1 MTKQRFIRLMEYLPV
16 AVIGLAIILFI
27 VCCVGDFGALG
38 DQIDRLESGW
48 RLNGEAV
55 EALPL
60 MDAQPKGSASV
71 LEITLDERFDENQAL
86 CFYSAY
92 QSVDVY
98 LDGENIYG
106 LHKSVSERITKAA
119 TPIWN
124 TVYLPQ
130 NCEGSILKIE
140 FSSPYEKYS
149 NRIPEF
155 YSGSPNRIVR
165 FVSFKTVP
173 PFVASL
179 CVLCVGLILLLI
191 AVNVRRHIRGQTGLY
206 SLSLFVIVLALFL
219 LSQQTTI
226 LISIY
231 AGTPYVLI
239 QHVCLMLCPL
249 LYAWYIMRTDQGV
262 AKKIAGVFLI
272 VSAANVF
279 VMTLLQFLRVCDMP
293 EIFNFTRFL
302 CISLIVFVFVM
313 EFKRQRRIIKLIFVA
328 ILAYVL
334 IRYYVIGTITFEAY
348 LALFGYLYVIIYRV
362 AATMIR
368 AKGRQVRLEG
378 ELEASRNEI
387 AVMQITSHF
396 FYHTLDSI
404 RALIRLDSDKAY
416 KMTGDFAKYIRH
428 RVDGM
433 DSRQAM
439 VSFAKELRAIRAYT
453 DIKQAQLGDRFKMV
467 FDVETDDFEILA
479 LSVQPLVENAVIHA
493 MQLRR
498 EGGMI
503 FLSCRE
509 TQQGYHIEVVDN
521 GCGAE
526 SENRQ
531 DHEQKRSIAIE
542 NVNKR
547 LEYYGIPPLQFS
559 DNSLGG
565 MTVSMDM
572 PKKIKRKGISE

>member
-60 MDAQPKGSASV
+60 IDAQPKGSASV

-433 DSRQAM
+433 DRRQAM

>member
-1 MTKQRFIRLMEYLPV
+1 MKKQRFIRISEYLPV
-16 AVIGLAIILFI
+16 AAIALAIILFI
-27 VCCVGDFGALG
+27 ACCVGSFGALQN
-38 DQIDRLESGW
+38 QIDTLEFGW
-48 RLNGEAV
+48 RLNGETID
-55 EALPL
+55 ELPL
-60 MDAQPKGSASV
+60 MDVQPHGSVSV
-71 LEITLDERFDENQAL
+71 LEITLDSSFNESRSI

-92 QSVDVY
+92 QDVNVC
-98 LDGENIYG
+98 LNGNNIYAFR
-106 LHKSVSERITKAA
+106 KSEREKFSRAA
-119 TPIWN
+119 ASVWN
-124 TVYLPQ
+124 IVYLPQ
-130 NCEGSILKIE
+130 NCEGSDLKIE
-140 FSSPYEKYS
+140 LSSPYEKYS

-155 YSGSPNRIVR
+155 YAGLPNRISR
-165 FVSFKTVP
+165 FVTFKTVP
-173 PFVASL
+173 LFVASL
-179 CVLCVGLILLLI
+179 GVLYVGLILLLI

-206 SLSLFVIVLALFL
+206 SLSLFVIALALFL
-219 LSQQTTI
+219 VSQQTTI
-226 LISIY
+226 LTGVYDGIS
-231 AGTPYVLI
+231 YVLF
-239 QHVCLMLCPL
+239 QHIGLMLCPL
-249 LYAWYIMRTDQGV
+249 LYSWYIMRTDKGIV
-262 AKKIAGVFLI
+262 RKIASAFLA
-272 VSAANVF
+272 VSAGNIF
-279 VMTLLQFLRVCDMP
+279 VMTLLQVLRVRDMP
-293 EIFNFTRFL
+293 EMFGFTRFL
-302 CISLIVFVFVM
+302 CVSLIIFVFII
-313 EFKRQRRIIKLIFVA
+313 EIKRQRRVIKLMFVA
-328 ILAYVL
+328 LLAYVL
-334 IRYYVIGTITFEAY
+334 IRYYAIGTITYEAY

-433 DSRQAM
+433 DSSQPLT
-439 VSFAKELRAIRAYT
+439 SFAKELRAIRAYT

-509 TQQGYHIEVVDN
+509 TQQGYHIEVIDN
-521 GCGAE
+521 GNGTDSQNCQE
-526 SENRQ
+526 
-531 DHEQKRSIAIE
+531 HEKKRSVAVE

-547 LEYYGIPPLQFS
+547 LEYYGVAPLSFQE
-559 DNSLGG
+559 NTLGG

-572 PKKIKRKGISE
+572 PKKIKRKGNMQ

>member
-272 VSAANVF
+272 VSAVNVF

-467 FDVETDDFEILA
+467 FDIETDDFEILA